1 MSAAMAGDD
10 DADDGRAA
18 SPSPRSEEES
28 RLHPATLY
36 QFRAGKMTM
45 QGTTVHPDRRKGL
58 VRIFKGED
66 ELMRFQWLNRRTF
79 VDEEDFIVYPD
90 DATFEKV
97 TETDDRVYLVSLR
110 RSKRKLFLWMQ
121 EPDADQD
128 EAVCRRVNKIFNIR
142 YYDELEDDEDLESEA
157 NSVPAGVMPSSIPG
171 AAGSGGDNRTWK
183 PAVQLSELQSIL
195 SNLGQ
200 ESQEPVASI
209 QPYNPGP
216 SLAEIIRPETLRPF
230 LDYEDVRERLAPH
243 LPESLRSQEAMDELM
258 QSVQFQQ
265 QVETFSQVLRAGQLD
280 LSQFGID
287 ASKYGFSVSSFLQA
301 IEDQATSTADAPAHQ
316 PFSEDLPLDSKA
328 ETSHQQ
334 SAERDAQQAEHRQ
347 STEQQD
353 KPGEDAEAG
362 GEGLSRDAERKT
374 QAFGSLLLSRQHSTV
389 QDERCNDTDTASRL
403 GKTENSGRSRR
414 ADDDGGGGGGGGGV
428 GGGGAPE
435 RLTVNTAFAARLAH
449 NHARADLHRLRE
461 LQRRGLAP
469 DSEGEDS
476 PSEDEDEDG
485 LLPDETEA
493 AIVDALA
500 AIRARDPA
508 IYRPDAQFFREEPEA
523 GDEDGDVSEGGERQP
538 RRRPQYLKDV
548 LAQQLIENGD
558 RAADDDEEQTGR
570 PRLPTFAEEQEAL
583 RRAVIEAAPHDDVAD
598 GSAGHGDDGDG
609 LLRLRRKS
617 AEERLREEGDSAEN
631 PGSGEAAGR
640 SISDRLEAY
649 FGSAEQLDHGERF
662 LKNFLLNKG
671 WMERDRD
678 RVPSYEDVIGEV
690 DEEEEE
696 LEAQERFEARW
707 NFRYEEAGAAQVA
720 GHSRVVESSVRKKP
734 EARKRARTAREER
747 QQAAAAAAAEELK
760 RLKNVKKRELEQ
772 RLLRI
777 QEVAGAVGDS
787 RLSAALGADALDEDF
802 DPADYDRA
810 MEVAFNEDYYEQ
822 RDEGLGVPDEE
833 DGDGDLEKPDFAAEE
848 RLLLLAG
855 IEPDV
860 GKGRVADGVGKT
872 TSVSGDGGTASNG
885 PVRGFHAARDKQK
898 RKLEGRPGD
907 GEGIT
912 TQTGSNGSSRA
923 AEELV
928 QRERVALEKQLE
940 EYYKARLDYE
950 DLIGDLP
957 TRFRYRAVA
966 PNMYGLNA
974 AAILVADDSELN
986 QFVSVKKLAPY
997 QTKEWQPKS
1006 KPPPALAGR
1015 PTGPPEFSAVVG
1027 KKARRKA
1034 QALDH
1039 HGSWSRPR
1047 GHRESGASTTKVAG
1061 GTSTVAANVP
1071 GNTAGSALESERAG
1085 VDDGRADSAANMSTE
1100 AAVTQRRRRKKPK
1113 KRKADSAGLSLR
1125 RLSSYGMEALPEA
1138 NRPKAPPPTRE
1149 GKQRRR
1155 RRRSR
1160 EGTEDDRTQKVSQLQ
1175 TTTSPLSVVL
1185 LDVLHG
1191 VRAKSGGPTR
1201 PQPAPLLAGRMA
1213 KQLTADRRRLELAFA
1228 SRRRVAAASR
1238 RGLGAAGSIVARG
1251 SSVERRRR
1259 RGAGHSRSEK
1269 RRQSV
1274 HGGGRGGGGGDAV
1287 SRVCDLTG
1295 KRANNGYKVSFSKKR
1310 TKHLQQP
1317 NLQYRRLWWPEGNR
1331 FVRLRLCTKALKT
1344 PDAPPLRRR
1353 RRRHRLVS
1361 GGAVVDAGS
1370 RALCFPELQC
1380 THWRRPPPWP
1390 PWPPPPPNL
1399 TVIAEMA
1406 LLAAAEVAARARSP
1420 GAGGCERAAP
1430 SAGCGSSP
1438 PTPPAAEYASGGSA
1452 CAAAAK
1458 YAGESCGTSAFDV
1471 EVSGF
1476 LSMTLATV
1484 LTLAAAPRAVAKQ
1497 RPASVA
1503 QRGRRRRRR
1512 GGPGHD
1518 RAGGAVVVI
1527 ADGQVTQGAEI
1538 IKPNVRKVR
1547 RISEGVIGGFA
1558 GATAD
1563 AFTLFERLESRI
1575 EEHPGTALA
1584 TLTRAAV
1591 ELAKQWR
1598 TDKFLRRLDA
1608 VMIVAD
1614 EQISLTI
1621 TGNGDVLEPYDGVIG
1636 IGSGGP
1642 YALAAARALIDL
1654 PDMDAEAIARKAMG
1668 IAADTCIYTNHNFV
1682 MEKLSTSPKTAVT
1695 EAQSAAV

>member
-10 DADDGRAA
+10 YADDGRAA

-121 EPDADQD
+121 EPDQDQD

-142 YYDELEDDEDLESEA
+142 YYDELEDDEDFESEA
-157 NSVPAGVMPSSIPG
+157 NSVPAGVMPSSITG
-171 AAGSGGDNRTWK
+171 AAGSSGETRMWK

-209 QPYNPGP
+209 PPYNPGP

-301 IEDQATSTADAPAHQ
+301 IEDQAASTADAAAPQ
-316 PFSEDLPLDSKA
+316 PPSEDLPLDSKA
-328 ETSHQQ
+328 ETS
-334 SAERDAQQAEHRQ
+334 
-347 STEQQD
+347 
-353 KPGEDAEAG
+353 
-362 GEGLSRDAERKT
+362 
-374 QAFGSLLLSRQHSTV
+374 
-389 QDERCNDTDTASRL
+389 
-403 GKTENSGRSRR
+403 
-414 ADDDGGGGGGGGGV
+414 
-428 GGGGAPE
+428 
-435 RLTVNTAFAARLAH
+435 
-449 NHARADLHRLRE
+449 
-461 LQRRGLAP
+461 
-469 DSEGEDS
+469 EGEES

-485 LLPDETEA
+485 VLPDETEA

-508 IYRPDAQFFREEPEA
+508 IYRPDAQFFRDEPEA
-523 GDEDGDVSEGGERQP
+523 ADEDGDVSEGGERQP

-548 LAQQLIENGD
+548 LAQQLMENGD
-558 RAADDDEEQTGR
+558 READDEEHMGR

-583 RRAVIEAAPHDDVAD
+583 RRAVIEAAPHDDAAE
-598 GSAGHGDDGDG
+598 GNAGRGDDSDS

-617 AEERLREEGDSAEN
+617 AEERLREEGDGAEE

-662 LKNFLLNKG
+662 LKDFLLNKG

-696 LEAQERFEARW
+696 LEAQERYEARW

-720 GHSRVVESSVRKKP
+720 GHSRCSACGCRFILVHANTMTVGGQLAVVLWVVESSVRKKP

-747 QQAAAAAAAEELK
+747 QQVAAAAAAEELK
-760 RLKNVKKRELEQ
+760 RLKNVKKRELEK

-777 QEVAGAVGDS
+777 QEVAGAVGDT
-787 RLSAALGADALDEDF
+787 RLSAALGADALEEDF

-822 RDEGLGVPDEE
+822 RDEGLGVPDED
-833 DGDGDLEKPDFAAEE
+833 DGDEDLDKPDFAAED

-855 IEPDV
+855 IDPDL
-860 GKGRVADGVGKT
+860 GKGRVADGVGRT
-872 TSVSGDGGTASNG
+872 TSVSGNGSTASNA
-885 PVRGFHAARDKQK
+885 PMRGFLAARDKQK
-898 RKLEGRPGD
+898 QKLEGRPGD
-907 GEGIT
+907 GEDIST
-912 TQTGSNGSSRA
+912 AIGSNGSGGP

-928 QRERVALEKQLE
+928 QRERVELEKQLE
-940 EYYKARLDYE
+940 EYYKARAPPLSPPRTSLLPLLCTLFLLSPSSSTLPPFSSLDYE

-957 TRFRYRAVA
+957 TRFRYRPVA

-974 AAILVADDSELN
+974 AAILLADDRELN

-997 QTKEWQPKS
+997 RTKEWQPKS

-1015 PTGPPEFSAVVG
+1015 PTGPPEPLAVVG

-1034 QALDH
+1034 RALDH
-1039 HGSWSRPR
+1039 HGSGSRPR

-1061 GTSTVAANVP
+1061 GTSAVAADVP
-1071 GNTAGSALESERAG
+1071 KNTAGPMQAVESERAG
-1085 VDDGRADSAANMSTE
+1085 VDDGRAGGAANAASE

-1138 NRPKAPPPTRE
+1138 NRPKAPPPMRDGE
-1149 GKQRRR
+1149 KRRR
-1155 RRRSR
+1155 RRRTG
-1160 EGTEDDRTQKVSQLQ
+1160 EGNEDDS
-1175 TTTSPLSVVL
+1175 
-1185 LDVLHG
+1185 D
-1191 VRAKSGGPTR
+1191 
-1201 PQPAPLLAGRMA
+1201 
-1213 KQLTADRRRLELAFA
+1213 
-1228 SRRRVAAASR
+1228 
-1238 RGLGAAGSIVARG
+1238 
-1251 SSVERRRR
+1251 
-1259 RGAGHSRSEK
+1259 
-1269 RRQSV
+1269 
-1274 HGGGRGGGGGDAV
+1274 
-1287 SRVCDLTG
+1287 
-1295 KRANNGYKVSFSKKR
+1295 
-1310 TKHLQQP
+1310 
-1317 NLQYRRLWWPEGNR
+1317 
-1331 FVRLRLCTKALKT
+1331 
-1344 PDAPPLRRR
+1344 
-1353 RRRHRLVS
+1353 
-1361 GGAVVDAGS
+1361 
-1370 RALCFPELQC
+1370 
-1380 THWRRPPPWP
+1380 
-1390 PWPPPPPNL
+1390 
-1399 TVIAEMA
+1399 
-1406 LLAAAEVAARARSP
+1406 
-1420 GAGGCERAAP
+1420 
-1430 SAGCGSSP
+1430 
-1438 PTPPAAEYASGGSA
+1438 
-1452 CAAAAK
+1452 
-1458 YAGESCGTSAFDV
+1458 
-1471 EVSGF
+1471 
-1476 LSMTLATV
+1476 
-1484 LTLAAAPRAVAKQ
+1484 
-1497 RPASVA
+1497 
-1503 QRGRRRRRR
+1503 
-1512 GGPGHD
+1512 
-1518 RAGGAVVVI
+1518 
-1527 ADGQVTQGAEI
+1527 
-1538 IKPNVRKVR
+1538 
-1547 RISEGVIGGFA
+1547 
-1558 GATAD
+1558 
-1563 AFTLFERLESRI
+1563 
-1575 EEHPGTALA
+1575 
-1584 TLTRAAV
+1584 
-1591 ELAKQWR
+1591 
-1598 TDKFLRRLDA
+1598 
-1608 VMIVAD
+1608 
-1614 EQISLTI
+1614 
-1621 TGNGDVLEPYDGVIG
+1621 
-1636 IGSGGP
+1636 
-1642 YALAAARALIDL
+1642 
-1654 PDMDAEAIARKAMG
+1654 
-1668 IAADTCIYTNHNFV
+1668 
-1682 MEKLSTSPKTAVT
+1682 
-1695 EAQSAAV
+1695 

>member
-18 SPSPRSEEES
+18 SPSPRSEEDS

-66 ELMRFQWLNRRTF
+66 ELMRFQWLSRRTF
-79 VDEEDFIVYPD
+79 LDEEDFIVYPD

-142 YYDELEDDEDLESEA
+142 YYDELEDDEDFESEA

-171 AAGSGGDNRTWK
+171 AAGSGDNRTWK

-200 ESQEPVASI
+200 ESPGPVASI

-301 IEDQATSTADAPAHQ
+301 IEDQAASAADAAAHK

-334 SAERDAQQAEHRQ
+334 SAEKGAQQAEHRQ

-362 GEGLSRDAERKT
+362 GEGLRCQNGCVADCVTLRERLRL
-374 QAFGSLLLSRQHSTV
+374 FGSLLLSRQLSTV
-389 QDERCNDTDTASRL
+389 QDERCNDTDTASSL
-403 GKTENSGRSRR
+403 GKTEI
-414 ADDDGGGGGGGGGV
+414 
-428 GGGGAPE
+428 
-435 RLTVNTAFAARLAH
+435 
-449 NHARADLHRLRE
+449 
-461 LQRRGLAP
+461 RRGLAP
-469 DSEGEDS
+469 DSEGEES

-508 IYRPDAQFFREEPEA
+508 IYRPDAQFFRDEPEA
-523 GDEDGDVSEGGERQP
+523 ADEDGDVSEGGERQP

-548 LAQQLIENGD
+548 LAQQLMENGD
-558 RAADDDEEQTGR
+558 CAADDDEEQMGR
-570 PRLPTFAEEQEAL
+570 PQLPTFAEEQEAL
-583 RRAVIEAAPHDDVAD
+583 RQAVIEAVPYDDFAD
-598 GSAGHGDDGDG
+598 GNAGRDDDGDG

-617 AEERLREEGDSAEN
+617 AEERLREEGDGAEE

-662 LKNFLLNKG
+662 LKDFLLNKG
-671 WMERDRD
+671 WMERDHD

-690 DEEEEE
+690 DEEEEA

-747 QQAAAAAAAEELK
+747 QQAVAAAAAEELK
-760 RLKNVKKRELEQ
+760 RLKNVKKRDLEQ

-777 QEVAGAVGDS
+777 QEVAGAVGDT
-787 RLSAALGADALDEDF
+787 RLSAALGADALEEDF

-822 RDEGLGVPDEE
+822 RDEGLGVPDED
-833 DGDGDLEKPDFAAEE
+833 DGDEGLEKPDFAAED

-855 IEPDV
+855 IDPDV
-860 GKGRVADGVGKT
+860 GKGRVVDEVGRT
-872 TSVSGDGGTASNG
+872 TSVSGNGSTASNA
-885 PVRGFHAARDKQK
+885 PVRGFLAARDKQK

-907 GEGIT
+907 GEGIAT
-912 TQTGSNGSSRA
+912 GIGSNGSGGSA
-923 AEELV
+923 AELV

-940 EYYKARLDYE
+940 EYYKARAPFSLPSSHLPPSLPLVNPPPSLSILLHLPSMFKRDPRRQPRLDYE

-974 AAILVADDSELN
+974 AAILVADDRELN

-997 QTKEWQPKS
+997 RSKEWQPKS
-1006 KPPPALAGR
+1006 KPQPALAGR
-1015 PTGPPEFSAVVG
+1015 PTRPPESLAVVG
-1027 KKARRKA
+1027 RKAR
-1034 QALDH
+1034 ALDH
-1039 HGSWSRPR
+1039 HGSGSRPR
-1047 GHRESGASTTKVAG
+1047 GHRESGASTKVAG
-1061 GTSTVAANVP
+1061 GTSAVAADVP
-1071 GNTAGSALESERAG
+1071 KFTALPAQAVESERAG
-1085 VDDGRADSAANMSTE
+1085 VEDGRADGAANGSSE
-1100 AAVTQRRRRKKPK
+1100 SAVPQRRRRKKPK

-1125 RLSSYGMEALPEA
+1125 RLSSYGMQALPEA
-1138 NRPKAPPPTRE
+1138 NRPKAPPPMRDRE
-1149 GKQRRR
+1149 KRRR
-1155 RRRSR
+1155 RRRTG
-1160 EGTEDDRTQKVSQLQ
+1160 EGNEDDS
-1175 TTTSPLSVVL
+1175 
-1185 LDVLHG
+1185 D
-1191 VRAKSGGPTR
+1191 
-1201 PQPAPLLAGRMA
+1201 
-1213 KQLTADRRRLELAFA
+1213 
-1228 SRRRVAAASR
+1228 
-1238 RGLGAAGSIVARG
+1238 
-1251 SSVERRRR
+1251 
-1259 RGAGHSRSEK
+1259 
-1269 RRQSV
+1269 
-1274 HGGGRGGGGGDAV
+1274 
-1287 SRVCDLTG
+1287 
-1295 KRANNGYKVSFSKKR
+1295 
-1310 TKHLQQP
+1310 
-1317 NLQYRRLWWPEGNR
+1317 
-1331 FVRLRLCTKALKT
+1331 
-1344 PDAPPLRRR
+1344 
-1353 RRRHRLVS
+1353 
-1361 GGAVVDAGS
+1361 
-1370 RALCFPELQC
+1370 
-1380 THWRRPPPWP
+1380 
-1390 PWPPPPPNL
+1390 
-1399 TVIAEMA
+1399 
-1406 LLAAAEVAARARSP
+1406 
-1420 GAGGCERAAP
+1420 
-1430 SAGCGSSP
+1430 
-1438 PTPPAAEYASGGSA
+1438 
-1452 CAAAAK
+1452 
-1458 YAGESCGTSAFDV
+1458 
-1471 EVSGF
+1471 
-1476 LSMTLATV
+1476 
-1484 LTLAAAPRAVAKQ
+1484 
-1497 RPASVA
+1497 
-1503 QRGRRRRRR
+1503 
-1512 GGPGHD
+1512 
-1518 RAGGAVVVI
+1518 
-1527 ADGQVTQGAEI
+1527 
-1538 IKPNVRKVR
+1538 
-1547 RISEGVIGGFA
+1547 
-1558 GATAD
+1558 
-1563 AFTLFERLESRI
+1563 
-1575 EEHPGTALA
+1575 
-1584 TLTRAAV
+1584 
-1591 ELAKQWR
+1591 
-1598 TDKFLRRLDA
+1598 
-1608 VMIVAD
+1608 
-1614 EQISLTI
+1614 
-1621 TGNGDVLEPYDGVIG
+1621 
-1636 IGSGGP
+1636 
-1642 YALAAARALIDL
+1642 
-1654 PDMDAEAIARKAMG
+1654 
-1668 IAADTCIYTNHNFV
+1668 
-1682 MEKLSTSPKTAVT
+1682 
-1695 EAQSAAV
+1695 